1 MKGLTLQDTVGEAV
15 AVPVVEIY
23 RGVIRRPDA
32 FESHQLRA
40 MFHAIKRE
48 LEGRNGYEEAFE
60 QSKEAERL
68 DTLGKEKSKGG
79 PS

>member
-48 LEGRNGYEEAFE
+48 LEGRNG
-60 QSKEAERL
+60 
-68 DTLGKEKSKGG
+68 
-79 PS
+79 